1 MLQEA
6 AEDAAGENSDYEP
19 QDPDAEMDDGLGIG
33 DDLVP
38 FVNGRLDDEDE
49 PCPEE
54 ISGPSNE
61 PSPEVSGHPG
71 NARAEHEDSNAEQ
84 ATLEVSGHADNAGAE
99 KEDFSAEQPT
109 LEVSVPI
116 HGNNAVLEST
126 AAASVQPELIVCSD
140 DEEVPRRPVP
150 TPARAVTRQEKLN
163 HLKQQLLRLSL
174 CMQSSIL
181 IQAHVC
187 VCVNVCV
194 LCMLQSHVSSKRS
207 VSNYG

>member
-49 PCPEE
+49 PCAEE

-71 NARAEHEDSNAEQ
+71 NARAEQEDSNAEQ

-99 KEDFSAEQPT
+99 KED
-109 LEVSVPI
+109 
-116 HGNNAVLEST
+116 
-126 AAASVQPELIVCSD
+126 SVQSNLHLRFRCLSMATMLSWN
-140 DEEVPRRPVP
+140 RRL
-150 TPARAVTRQEKLN
+150 Q
-163 HLKQQLLRLSL
+163 HLCNLS
-174 CMQSSIL
+174 
-181 IQAHVC
+181 
-187 VCVNVCV
+187 
-194 LCMLQSHVSSKRS
+194 
-207 VSNYG
+207 